1 MIKILYNSVMS
12 LLHTFSECERQM
24 LNLRLVYTKR
34 FKDMDSFSIATY
46 RIMPN
51 LFKRAA
57 EGYNL
62 GNIYYVYNR
71 QSMRGLLK
79 TMVENGVIA

>member
-1 MIKILYNSVMS
+1 
-12 LLHTFSECERQM
+12 
-24 LNLRLVYTKR
+24 
-34 FKDMDSFSIATY
+34 MDSFSIATY